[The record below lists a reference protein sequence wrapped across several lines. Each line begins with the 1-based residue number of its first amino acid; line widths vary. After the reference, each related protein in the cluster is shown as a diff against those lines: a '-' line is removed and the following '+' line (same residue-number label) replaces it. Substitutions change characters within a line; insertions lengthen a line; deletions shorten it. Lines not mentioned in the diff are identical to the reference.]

1 MLGEVVVSPNEARGR
16 RGFAPGWRR
25 SVPDAVAVG
34 MGGNMNCWF
43 EEAAIVADIQPKW
56 SGGGG
61 EGESGELGVEERG
74 VYGERGKKQGERGCG
89 ERTN

>member
-1 MLGEVVVSPNEARGR
+1 VLGEVVVSPNEARGR

-61 EGESGELGVEERG
+61 EGGSGEEGARVVGRDGCRG
-74 VYGERGKKQGERGCG
+74 GGCVW
-89 ERTN
+89 